1 MKSSET
7 YTSTMF
13 VHVRYY
19 IYEPKVVLR
28 VKGIVQIHHGL
39 GEHADLYHHF
49 ASYLLNQG
57 FVVVV
62 SDFVGHGKSL
72 IDFEQGY
79 FGAQNGPDNLVK
91 DMHHLQ
97 NIIREKYPDPPY
109 FMLGVNFG
117 SVMIRKY
124 MSQYGDFVDGV
135 ILLGTLARI
144 DYRYIKLWYLRF
156 MRYSRGPI
164 HKANR
169 YFQSFH
175 HRNNKKIFQ
184 WKNEV
189 DWLTSDD
196 TARTNYLN
204 DPMTHFSYTVQGYKD
219 IIETTYEVNTD
230 ESISKIPTYLPIYIG
245 VGEFDPLSKGVEK
258 LVEKY
263 KKAQISDVTLKV
275 FKNRRHALLFEKNK
289 QEVYSDILAWLN
301 ERTYL

>member
-1 MKSSET
+1 MKSIET

-28 VKGIVQIHHGL
+28 VKGVIQIHHGL
-39 GEHADLYHHF
+39 GEHADRYDHF

-79 FGAQNGPDNLVK
+79 FGNQNGPDNLIK

-97 NIIREKYPDPPY
+97 NIIREKYPDVPY
-109 FMLGVNFG
+109 FMLGVDLG
-117 SVMIRKY
+117 SIMIRKY
-124 MSQYGDFVDGV
+124 VSQYGDFVDGI
-135 ILLGTLARI
+135 ILLGTLAKVE
-144 DYRYIKLWYLRF
+144 YRYLKLWYLRF
-156 MRYSRGPI
+156 MRHFKGPI
-164 HKANR
+164 YKANH

-175 HRNNKKIFQ
+175 HHNNKKIFQ
-184 WKNEV
+184 FKTEA
-189 DWLTSDD
+189 DWLTSDE
-196 TARTNYLN
+196 AERMKYLN

-219 IIETTYEVNTD
+219 IIESVHEVNSD
-230 ESISKIPTYLPIYIG
+230 ECISKIPTYLPIYIG
-245 VGEFDPLSKGVEK
+245 VGEFDPLSKGIEK

-263 KKAQISDVTLKV
+263 KKAQIYDLTFQV
-275 FKNRRHALLFEKNK
+275 FKKKRHALLFEKNK
-289 QEVYSDILAWLN
+289 QEIYLDILKWLN
-301 ERTYL
+301 DRTYL